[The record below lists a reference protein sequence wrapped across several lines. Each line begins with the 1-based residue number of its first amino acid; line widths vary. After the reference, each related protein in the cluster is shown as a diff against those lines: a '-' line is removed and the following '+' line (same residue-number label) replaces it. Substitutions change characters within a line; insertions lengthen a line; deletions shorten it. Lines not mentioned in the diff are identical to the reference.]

1 MSAVAVGLVCGLLL
15 GSVPFAWLV
24 HRAATGRDLRRE
36 GSGNPG
42 AANVERSA
50 GSGWGAVA
58 LALEIGKGAA
68 AVLLATRLADAGAG
82 VPAALGA
89 VLGHVVSPWLGG
101 RGGRGVAAAAGAF
114 LVLAPWAT
122 LGAAAVFAV
131 VVATTR
137 WVSLGSV
144 AGAAALPA
152 AVLATGAGGRIA
164 LAASAVALL
173 IAWRH
178 RTNFERM
185 RAGTEPRVGDRGS
198 AGGDRTP

>member
-1 MSAVAVGLVCGLLL
+1 MSAILPGLAFGLLL
-15 GSVPFAWLV
+15 GSVPFAWIV

-50 GSGWGAVA
+50 GAGWGLLA

-68 AVLLATRLADAGAG
+68 AVLIARRLAGADAAI
-82 VPAALGA
+82 PAAAGA

-122 LGAAAVFAV
+122 LAAAAVFAV
-131 VVATTR
+131 AVAATR

-144 AGAAALPA
+144 AGAAILPVA
-152 AVLATGAGGRIA
+152 ALATGAGGRIA
-164 LAASAVALL
+164 VAAAAVAVL

-178 RTNFERM
+178 RANFERM
-185 RAGTEPRVGDRGS
+185 RAGTEPRVGVRGS
-198 AGGDRTP
+198 AEGDRTP